1 MTQEGPV
8 PQAQF
13 PPAPGFPFCPCPV
26 AVTASGEGACLGADP
41 SASCAEMF
49 LLLLFAMCSDGYLVP
64 ISEFSLTVQKK
75 VTVQDG
81 LCVLVPCTLSYPH
94 RNWSED
100 TPAYGYWFKLWGASV
115 LPVATN
121 NQSQK
126 VDTNT
131 QGRFQLV
138 GSPQDKSCS
147 LLIRDAQMG
156 DRATYYF
163 RVERGSYVRYNFKQF
178 PFSLDVTALTRKPD
192 VYIPEMLE
200 PGHQVT
206 VVCVFDSDFEQC
218 PVPTFSWTGAAL
230 FSQET
235 RPTRSH
241 VSMLTF
247 TPRPQDDGAN
257 LTCRVDF
264 SRKGVSAENTVRLNV
279 AYAPKG
285 LLISTSPA
293 KGSALEPQGDSLYL
307 ESQKGQDLRLLCAAD
322 SRPPATLSWALEDRV
337 LSWSRPSGSR
347 GLELELPRVKPGD
360 AGHYTCRAE
369 NRLGFQ
375 SRTLNLSVQYAPE
388 NLRVMVFQANRTVL
402 ENLRNGTSLPVL
414 EGQSLRLLCVT
425 HSNPPA
431 LLSWARGGQ
440 ILHPSQASDPEVL
453 ELPQI
458 QMEHEGEFTCHA
470 WNLLGS
476 QNVSLHLSVHYPP
489 ELLGPSCSWEE
500 EGLHCS
506 CSSRAQ
512 PAPSVRWR
520 LGEGLLE
527 GNLSNA
533 SFKVTS
539 SSVGPWA
546 NSSLSLSKGLS
557 SSLRLSCEAGN
568 VHGAQSATVLLLPD
582 KKGLISEAFS
592 NGVVLGIGVTTLFF
606 FLGLCLIL
614 VIMKT
619 LGKKQTQ
626 AETPTQAETRRPR
639 ITRRSTILDYINVV
653 PHTGPLARNR
663 NAKPSSPFQMPP
675 AEADSPQSKNSQEL
689 RCVAHSG
696 PGPKAP
702 PQAPES
708 RNNEEELH
716 YATLNFPGLRPQE
729 TQESKDTG
737 SEYAEIRFH

>member
-476 QNVSLHLSVHYPP
+476 QNVSLHLSVHY
-489 ELLGPSCSWEE
+489 
-500 EGLHCS
+500 
-506 CSSRAQ
+506 
-512 PAPSVRWR
+512 
-520 LGEGLLE
+520 
-527 GNLSNA
+527 
-533 SFKVTS
+533 
-539 SSVGPWA
+539 
-546 NSSLSLSKGLS
+546 
-557 SSLRLSCEAGN
+557 
-568 VHGAQSATVLLLPD
+568 

>member
-1 MTQEGPV
+1 MV
-8 PQAQF
+8 
-13 PPAPGFPFCPCPV
+13 
-26 AVTASGEGACLGADP
+26 L
-41 SASCAEMF
+41 M
-49 LLLLFAMCSDGYLVP
+49 LLFAVLRGASPVP
-64 ISEFSLTVQKK
+64 NPEFLLNVQRM
-75 VTVQDG
+75 VTVQEG
-81 LCVLVPCTLSYPH
+81 LCVLVPCNLSYP
-94 RNWSED
+94 RINWTED
-100 TPAYGYWFKLWGASV
+100 TPAYGYWFQMGFQLTTS

-126 VDTNT
+126 VQKKT

-147 LLIRDAQMG
+147 LLIRDAQKEDM
-156 DRATYYF
+156 AEYF
-163 RVERGSYVRYNFKQF
+163 FRIERGSYARYNFKQHT
-178 PFSLDVTALTRKPD
+178 FSLRVTALTRKPD

-206 VVCVFDSDFEQC
+206 VICVFDSDFEQC
-218 PVPTFSWTGAAL
+218 PAPTFSWMGAAL
-230 FSQET
+230 SSQET
-235 RPTRSH
+235 RSTGSH
-241 VSMLTF
+241 VSMLTLM
-247 TPRPQDDGAN
+247 PRHQDHGTN

-264 SRKGVSAENTVRLNV
+264 SKKGVSTENTVRLNV
-279 AYAPKG
+279 AYPPKA
-285 LLISTSPA
+285 LFISTSPA
-293 KGSALEPQGDSLYL
+293 KGSALEPQEDSLYL
-307 ESQKGQDLRLLCAAD
+307 QAQEGQFLRLRCAAD

-337 LSWSRPSGSR
+337 LSWSRSSGSR
-347 GLELELPRVKPGD
+347 GLELELPRVKPAD

-388 NLRVMVFQANRTVL
+388 NLRVMVSQANRTVL

-440 ILHPSQASDPEVL
+440 TLHPSQPSDPGVL

-470 WNLLGS
+470 QNLLGS
-476 QNVSLHLSVHYPP
+476 QYVSLSLSVHYPP
-489 ELLGPSCSWEE
+489 QLLGHSCSWEE

-512 PAPSVRWR
+512 PAPSVSWW
-520 LGEGLLE
+520 LGEGPLE

-546 NSSLSLSKGLS
+546 NSSLSLGEALSSSLS
-557 SSLRLSCEAGN
+557 SSLRLSCKVGN
-568 VHGAQSATVLLLPD
+568 VHGTQSVTVLLLPD
-582 KKGLISEAFS
+582 KKGLISEGFS
-592 NGVVLGIGVTTLFF
+592 NGVVLGIGVTTLLF
-606 FLGLCLIL
+606 FLCLCLIRVL
-614 VIMKT
+614 LKT
-619 LGKKQTQ
+619 LRKKQTQ
-626 AETPTQAETRRPR
+626 AETPTQEETWRPR
-639 ITRRSTILDYINVV
+639 ITRRSTILDYVNVV
-653 PHTGPLARNR
+653 PNIGALARNR
-663 NAKPSSPFQMPP
+663 KAQPSSPSRTPP
-675 AEADSPQSKNSQEL
+675 ADADSPQSKNSQEL
-689 RCVAHSG
+689 RCVSHCG
-696 PGPKAP
+696 PGPKASR
-702 PQAPES
+702 QAPES
-708 RNNEEELH
+708 GDNEEELH
-716 YATLNFPGLRPQE
+716 YAALNFPGHRPQV